1 GRDSNLSLADLG
13 YWTAVRRSH
22 HAHRLAEVAEDGAEL
37 AERLQAFLQDEPG
50 RGLVSGEAEQDHKVA
65 FIFPGQ
71 GSQWLGMGRELLVR
85 EPVFRQTLK
94 ACEKAMR
101 PFVDWSLLEQ
111 LALEPDDERYRLDA
125 IDVIQPT
132 LLSIEI
138 ALAEL
143 WRSWGVRPDAV
154 IGHSMG
160 EVAAAYIAGA
170 LNLEDAMRVI
180 CR

>member
-1 GRDSNLSLADLG
+1 
-13 YWTAVRRSH
+13 
-22 HAHRLAEVAEDGAEL
+22 
-37 AERLQAFLQDEPG
+37 
-50 RGLVSGEAEQDHKVA
+50 
-65 FIFPGQ
+65 
-71 GSQWLGMGRELLVR
+71 
-85 EPVFRQTLK
+85 
-94 ACEKAMR
+94 R

-125 IDVIQPT
+125 IDIIQPT

-143 WRSWGVRPDAV
+143 WRSWGVQPDAV

-170 LNLEDAMRVI
+170 LNLSDAMRII
-180 CR
+180 CRRSQLLRRTSGRGAMALVELSREEAQAALRGYEDRLSVAV